1 MRRED
6 VARACAQI
14 RQVDLRADARRRI
27 TGAVHRAAR
36 EQGVAAAPADG
47 RFAPR
52 VRWAALAL
60 AACAVAFAVVVGFGA
75 AGRGGAAHSFT
86 LTAFAEGGSRASVGL
101 GTAFWQGGWWSFSD
115 GPFTSDGTG
124 IADTGVAEGFAVSFP
139 LDLEVK
145 GTGVSRIRY
154 AVTEG
159 SAYFR
164 YDPHADSATMPDD
177 FSPRSYSIEPG
188 ELDTLLPPFR
198 KGIVYVMANVAAD
211 APGVAE
217 AWETIA
223 QGGEMGAQDAAA
235 VFLAGAEGLA
245 RSVIE
250 VTVTFEDGATETHRY
265 RVSPAENFREAM
277 EAFCAGEDA
286 SNIPNVFT
294 IEQLD

>member
-1 MRRED
+1 MRRDD

-14 RQVDLRADARRRI
+14 RQVDLGPDARGRI
-27 TGAVHRAAR
+27 AAAVRRAAR
-36 EQGVAAAPADG
+36 ERREASPRAGRAAG
-47 RFAPR
+47 TRG
-52 VRWAALAL
+52 RWAALAL
-60 AACAVAFAVVVGFGA
+60 AACAVAFAVIVGSGLA
-75 AGRGGAAHSFT
+75 RGGGAHAFT
-86 LTAFAEGGSRASVGL
+86 LTAFADGGSRASVGL
-101 GTAFWQGGWWSFSD
+101 GSEFWQGGLWSFSD

-145 GTGVSRIRY
+145 GAGISRVRY
-154 AVTEG
+154 AVAEG

-164 YDPHADSATMPDD
+164 YDPHADPATMPDD

-188 ELDTLLPPFR
+188 ELDRLLPPFR
-198 KGIVYVMANVAAD
+198 EGVVYVMANVAAD

-217 AWETIA
+217 AWGA
-223 QGGEMGAQDAAA
+223 AVQGGGLGARESAA
-235 VFLAGAEGLA
+235 VFLAGAEELA

-250 VTVTFEDGATETHRY
+250 VTVTFDDGATETHRY
-265 RVSPAENFREAM
+265 RVSPAENFRTAI

-286 SNIPNVFT
+286 ASIPDVLT